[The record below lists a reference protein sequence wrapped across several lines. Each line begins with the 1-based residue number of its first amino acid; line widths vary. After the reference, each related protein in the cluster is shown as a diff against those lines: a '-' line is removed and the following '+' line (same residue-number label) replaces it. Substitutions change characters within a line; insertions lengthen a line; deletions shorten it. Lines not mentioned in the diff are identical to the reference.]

1 MSRLPERDLDYVL
14 AAAGE
19 SWKALRQRRIFIT
32 GGTGFVGTWLVESL
46 LHASDRLDLGIT
58 ITVLTRDPNRYS
70 RTNPSLAAHPSL
82 AVLQGDVRNFKFPEG
97 DFPFVIHAATP
108 DPALDVAIEETHHV
122 LEFARTHGTRRF
134 LLTSSGAMYGKQP
147 PELTHIPED
156 YAGAPLVTD
165 LNSGYGQGKR
175 ASEFLCGVYGR
186 QYGFD
191 PVIARLFAFSGP
203 RLPLDRNFAVGNF
216 VGDVLSG
223 GPIRIQGDG
232 TPYRSYLYAADM
244 AVWLWTMVVR
254 AEPFRPYNVGSG
266 EGLTIAELAR
276 VVTEATV
283 PGIPIEIA
291 QNPVPGAPAM
301 RYVPS
306 VARAEQELGLRPV
319 TTLAEG
325 VRRMYEWAKASG
337 VAPSTSSTSK
347 ELATNPL
354 AT

>member
-1 MSRLPERDLDYVL
+1 
-14 AAAGE
+14 
-19 SWKALRQRRIFIT
+19 
-32 GGTGFVGTWLVESL
+32 
-46 LHASDRLDLGIT
+46 
-58 ITVLTRDPNRYS
+58 
-70 RTNPSLAAHPSL
+70 
-82 AVLQGDVRNFKFPEG
+82 
-97 DFPFVIHAATP
+97 
-108 DPALDVAIEETHHV
+108 
-122 LEFARTHGTRRF
+122 
-134 LLTSSGAMYGKQP
+134 
-147 PELTHIPED
+147 
-156 YAGAPLVTD
+156 
-165 LNSGYGQGKR
+165 
-175 ASEFLCGVYGR
+175 
-186 QYGFD
+186 
-191 PVIARLFAFSGP
+191 
-203 RLPLDRNFAVGNF
+203 
-216 VGDVLSG
+216 
-223 GPIRIQGDG
+223 
-232 TPYRSYLYAADM
+232 
-244 AVWLWTMVVR
+244 MVVR

-291 QNPVPGAPAM
+291 QKPVPGAPAM